1 MVVRRQKKAK
11 GRSYMLKFT
20 FLGTCSGTEPMPGR
34 HHQSFTVEVG
44 GLVYWFDAGENCA
57 HRAYTSG
64 IDVTRVRAVFIS
76 HMHIDHIGG
85 LANLMMA
92 IRKVTKRTGV
102 PHVNGAYDIYVPD
115 LDKLQAVKC
124 IAEIPRDATKGPVA
138 LVEHLVCDGLV
149 FEDEYL
155 RVSAL
160 HNAHLRETG
169 ENGWHSY
176 SYLIEGKEDGVRVVF
191 SGDVRTPTELD
202 ALVGEGCDALIMETG
217 HHKVA
222 DVCDY
227 VTARPIG
234 RLLLTHHG
242 REILGDPDAAR
253 RLLAER
259 GVSGRVLEDGDNE
272 FF

>member
-1 MVVRRQKKAK
+1 
-11 GRSYMLKFT
+11 MLKFT
-20 FLGTCSGTEPMPGR
+20 FLGTCSGTEPMPER
-34 HHQSFTVEVG
+34 HHQSFVIEADGVY
-44 GLVYWFDAGENCA
+44 YWFDAGENCA

-92 IRKVTKRTGV
+92 IRKVTRRTGV
-102 PHVNGAYDIYVPD
+102 PHIHDGYDIYVPD
-115 LDKLQAVKC
+115 LEKLQAVKC

-138 LVEHLVCDGLV
+138 MYEHQVQDGLI
-149 FEDEYL
+149 FEDENL

-160 HNAHLRETG
+160 HNEHLRETG

-176 SYLIEGKEDGVRVVF
+176 SYLIEGQGRRIIF

-202 ALVGEGCDALIMETG
+202 PLVGDGCDTLIMETG
-217 HHKVA
+217 HHKVS

-227 VTARPIG
+227 VQSRPIG

-242 REILGDPDAAR
+242 REILSDPEAAR
-253 RLLAER
+253 CLIAER
-259 GVSGRVLEDGDNE
+259 GVKGIVLDDGDVVE
-272 FF
+272 M

>member
-1 MVVRRQKKAK
+1 
-11 GRSYMLKFT
+11 MLKFT
-20 FLGTCSGTEPMPGR
+20 FLGTCSGTEPMPER
-34 HHQSFTVEVG
+34 HHQSFVIEADGVY
-44 GLVYWFDAGENCA
+44 YWFDAGENCA

-92 IRKVTKRTGV
+92 IRKVTRRTGV
-102 PHVNGAYDIYVPD
+102 PHIHDGYDIYVPD
-115 LDKLQAVKC
+115 LEKLQAVKC

-138 LVEHLVCDGLV
+138 MYEHQVQDGLI
-149 FEDEYL
+149 FEDENL

-160 HNAHLRETG
+160 HNEHLRETG

-176 SYLIEGKEDGVRVVF
+176 SYLIEGQGRRIIF

-202 ALVGEGCDALIMETG
+202 PLVGDGCDALIMETG
-217 HHKVA
+217 HHKVS

-227 VTARPIG
+227 VKSRPIG

-242 REILGDPDAAR
+242 REILSDPEAAR
-253 RLLAER
+253 RLIAER
-259 GVSGRVLEDGDNE
+259 GVEGIVLDDGDVVE
-272 FF
+272 M

>member
-1 MVVRRQKKAK
+1 
-11 GRSYMLKFT
+11 MLKFT
-20 FLGTCSGTEPMPGR
+20 FLGTCSGTEPMPER
-34 HHQSFTVEVG
+34 HHQSFVIEADGVY
-44 GLVYWFDAGENCA
+44 YWFDAGENCA

-92 IRKVTKRTGV
+92 IRKVTRRTGV
-102 PHVNGAYDIYVPD
+102 PHIHDGYDIYVPD
-115 LDKLQAVKC
+115 LEKLQAVKC

-138 LVEHLVCDGLV
+138 MYEHQVQDGLI
-149 FEDEYL
+149 FEDENL

-160 HNAHLRETG
+160 HNEHLRETG

-176 SYLIEGKEDGVRVVF
+176 SYLIEGQGRRIVF

-202 ALVGEGCDALIMETG
+202 PLVGDGCDALIMETG
-217 HHKVA
+217 HHKVS

-227 VTARPIG
+227 VKSRPIG

-242 REILGDPDAAR
+242 REILSDPDAAR
-253 RLLAER
+253 RLIAER
-259 GVSGRVLEDGDNE
+259 GVKGIVLDDGDVVE
-272 FF
+272 M

>member
-1 MVVRRQKKAK
+1 
-11 GRSYMLKFT
+11 MLTLT

-34 HHQSFTVEVG
+34 HHQSFVIEAG
-44 GLVYWFDAGENCA
+44 GIYYWFDAGENCA

-92 IRKVTKRTGV
+92 IRKVSKVTGV
-102 PHVNGAYDIYVPD
+102 PHIHDNSYDIFVPD

-124 IAEIPRDATKGPVA
+124 IADVPREPRGDGVA
-138 LVEHLVCDGLV
+138 MYEHLVWDGLL
-149 FEDEYL
+149 FEDENV
-155 RVSAL
+155 RVRAL

-176 SYLIEGKEDGVRVVF
+176 SYLIEAEGKRIVF
-191 SGDVRTPTELD
+191 SGDVRTADELD
-202 ALVGEGCDALIMETG
+202 PLVGEGCDLLIMETG

-227 VTARPIG
+227 VLSRPIE
-234 RLLLTHHG
+234 RLVLTHHG

-253 RLLAER
+253 RMLSAR
-259 GVSGRVLEDGDNE
+259 GVKGQVLDDGDVIVI
-272 FF
+272 